1 MLCFNDAFPCLKPV
15 LKPFWGYTNTANTT
29 LTLSGL
35 KMSLQNVPFI
45 QNAQLKPA
53 LYQNLGRI
61 HTKFRFMHT
70 WLLPVALK
78 RSQFVTCRIF
88 LHPFNKVVYHFK
100 SNWLQLEWSWIDI
113 LFYRDGY
120 WCHRYRVSF
129 NIEWNEWRHFIE
141 LTLIEVWCT
150 HTYTQRPNKD
160 RLVSFVSSGVSV
172 SHLPM
177 PHCFASSNH
186 HSVLIYFQMNRILY
200 MNLSHVHCIT
210 YCMLQ
215 MLFELKN
222 ASFLYNAT
230 YRCHYIKPHR
240 GHVGCYFYMKNFT
253 KNIVQIPIEW
263 KRAHK

>member
-1 MLCFNDAFPCLKPV
+1 MLCFNDAFPCSKPV
-15 LKPFWGYTNTANTT
+15 LEPFWGYTNTANTT

-150 HTYTQRPNKD
+150 HTYTHPTTEQRSIGVICFLWCL
-160 RLVSFVSSGVSV
+160 RLTSSHATLFCVVQPSFRFNLFSNESNTVHELITCALHNILHASNALWTEKCFISV
-172 SHLPM
+172 
-177 PHCFASSNH
+177 
-186 HSVLIYFQMNRILY
+186 
-200 MNLSHVHCIT
+200 
-210 YCMLQ
+210 
-215 MLFELKN
+215 
-222 ASFLYNAT
+222 
-230 YRCHYIKPHR
+230 
-240 GHVGCYFYMKNFT
+240 
-253 KNIVQIPIEW
+253 
-263 KRAHK
+263 